1 MIKNILLFILLLSF
15 IFTNN
20 IAKIDKNNYNQLFK
34 QARSLE
40 KNGLFDQ
47 AKLIYKEI
55 LLKDPGNKI
64 AFNKIKV
71 ILKNEN
77 NLILL
82 KDLAEKYYLN
92 QINNPMAKVDLLD
105 AYLIS
110 DDNRWKIISDEIFEK
125 NIKTDFLIKALFTKL
140 LEYELINYVTDL
152 IQIKRNTKNKDDF
165 YSLELGNYYFSRLNY
180 EKAVLQFLL
189 YLSKNKNKYDMISN
203 KILTIPGYE
212 DVQEKIQIILDES
225 LLVSSKI
232 LLSDLAFKNGNFS
245 QSYDLLKNNFEY
257 PKQLLDFAYQN
268 KKINNY
274 DLAIEVYQYIINQNY
289 NSRITIS
296 AILEMA
302 DTFELKSIE
311 SKFQLPISQYFYNN
325 QILVS
330 PYHYVDT
337 KNLKILNEAI
347 SLYDSLYTISKGSD
361 AGFKLAGIKF
371 AILKDLDGALDIYSD
386 CVKYSNNQSIIFNSK
401 LKIID
406 IWIAKGNLL
415 EAITWSERI
424 QTELNQNKKIE
435 KSNYDM
441 LKIKNIQIDF
451 FNNEESLSDSISNL
465 FSTISKDNKLYN
477 DLLDMQS
484 VLLSFKDNKN
494 LFNKFSNISF
504 LIYQDKQLEAINLLM
519 EIYNSSSNIIIND
532 FIISQLSYL
541 LLLNNRIDDS
551 LNYLDLISHETIFS
565 EFSYILK
572 AEIFDFVLKNKKN
585 AVDIYFDFLEK
596 YPLSIFHEDIRLRL
610 RTIGSNS

>member
-268 KKINNY
+268 KKIDNY

-330 PYHYVDT
+330 PYYYVDT
-337 KNLKILNEAI
+337 KNLKVLNEAI

-484 VLLSFKDNKN
+484 VLLSFKDNQN